1 MRYYVLT
8 ESEHEDVVPHIVAE
22 VVRDRI
28 EGKDAT
34 MIAALMNERTIVLTR
49 EELLAHTIGVL
60 ALQAWDAQNDG
71 AYDRSSDAKHA
82 GAVRPEPKLRL
93 IPSPGA

>member
-22 VVRDRI
+22 VVRDRTA
-28 EGKDAT
+28 GKNAA
-34 MIAALMNERTIVLTR
+34 MIAALMTERTIVLTR

-60 ALQAWDAQNDG
+60 ALKAWDSEDDG
-71 AYDRSSDAKHA
+71 AYDRDADAKRSDAL
-82 GAVRPEPKLRL
+82 RRTPKLRL
-93 IPSPGA
+93 VRSSD